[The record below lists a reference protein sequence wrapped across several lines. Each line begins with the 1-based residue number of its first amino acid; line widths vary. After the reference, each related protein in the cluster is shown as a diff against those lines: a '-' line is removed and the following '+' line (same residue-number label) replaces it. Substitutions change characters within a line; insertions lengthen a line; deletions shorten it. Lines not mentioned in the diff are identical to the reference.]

1 MSDLS
6 RAIARA
12 RRQIEANE
20 APIRRQLAAAYRRA
34 IDELDADLA
43 AVTRMIR
50 DARAAGVEVSPD
62 WLRRQ
67 GRYRTLIVQAETQF
81 ARFSRDGLRILRAGQ
96 LRAVSGGAAEAWELM
111 QAAQINVGFGA
122 NINTPAVERVVSAL
136 SGDSPLRGVL
146 DRYGDNAARVI
157 EERLVQGIIQGTGPR
172 EVTRQIRRELGSG
185 LNRARLDTLVRTEM
199 QRAFRGSL
207 AESFKSMEHLGEGYR
222 RVAAKSSRTCLACL
236 ALDGK
241 ISKKPPT
248 RFHPRCRCIFHLV
261 PIGGASA
268 YESGEDWLRRQPEAT
283 QRAMF
288 PSGESHARFQ
298 NGTLNLKDFVGYKRS
313 SVWGPSVY
321 ERSGRGALIHATSG
335 RAASRA

>member
-6 RAIARA
+6 SAIVRA
-12 RRQIEANE
+12 RRQIETRE

-50 DARAAGVEVSPD
+50 DARASGVEVSPD

-81 ARFSRDGLRILRAGQ
+81 ARFSRDGLRILHEGQ
-96 LRAVSGGAAEAWELM
+96 LRAVSGGAADAVTFM
-111 QAAQINVGFGA
+111 QAAGVTALPAFGA
-122 NINTPAVERVVSAL
+122 NINTPAVERVLSVL

-185 LNRARLDTLVRTEM
+185 LNRARLDALVRTTM
-199 QRAFRGSL
+199 MDGFRGSL
-207 AESFKSMEHLGEGYR
+207 FDSYAAMGLERWVWTASHGS
-222 RVAAKSSRTCLACL
+222 RVCLACL
-236 ALDGK
+236 SRSGTVFPMTTPFMA
-241 ISKKPPT
+241 T
-248 RFHPRCRCIFHLV
+248 HTRCRCSPTPYSENVTLETGPQWF
-261 PIGGASA
+261 A
-268 YESGEDWLRRQPEAT
+268 RQSPEI
-283 QRAMF
+283 QRAMM
-288 PSGESHARFQ
+288 PSGESYAAFQ
-298 NGTLNLKDFVGYKRS
+298 RGDIALKDFVGHRRS
-313 SVWGPSVY
+313 KVWGNSITQL
-321 ERSGRGALIHATSG
+321 SGREALR
-335 RAASRA
+335 RAG